1 MSEYSYAPRRHRER
15 EPEYVTETTYI
26 ERGGRGAAPAP
37 VRDLVY
43 RPAREDSIEDIPRDF
58 PPPGTEYRQTRYREE
73 YAPRRAR
80 SVNRGY
86 DDEYYEDRRR
96 RDRYDDRDSYAD
108 SYAGDRPKP
117 QRRKSIVDKAKDFG
131 EAAGLGGVIAAVTGR
146 SRSRSREKHRRRDD
160 RGYDSDRR
168 YDEYDRRSRY
178 DSRSR
183 SRSRGGHKSEKWEQ
197 AAKAALVAGAVE
209 AFRSRNVP
217 GAWTG
222 AKGQRVAT
230 AALGAAGIDG
240 LIDRDPEKHEK
251 RHVAESALGG
261 LLANRAVNGSRSRS
275 RARRGESPDG
285 GRSRSRSR
293 SIFSRSRS
301 RGRSR
306 SMSRDRDG
314 NPIAKI
320 AGTGAVLAAGK
331 ALYDRVRSKSRGGGD
346 RAGGRSRSRSRSR
359 SRNRRDRSRSSSA
372 DSYVPSRRNRRSYS
386 RGRGM
391 DNGYQ
396 SNPSRANPD
405 RRLAAAGAGAGAGA
419 LATQGGG
426 SRSMASQRGGGRS
439 RSSSSDSSST
449 TDMEEQRKKLRGK
462 ELLTAGLATVATIHA
477 AHGVYSSMVASEKR
491 RKLVGEGEMTP
502 EEARKRKSKNMLQD
516 AAAVGIAALG
526 IKSAY
531 SEWKEMNEQRH
542 SVKELE
548 SRRRKRRKQRE
559 RREREARENALYG
572 GGMNGANLYAYPV
585 AAQPQPQAYPTTTYA
600 DANPYGSM
608 PPPPM
613 GARY

>member
-1 MSEYSYAPRRHRER
+1 MSEYSYAPRRHR

-26 ERGGRGAAPAP
+26 ERGGRGSGA
-37 VRDLVY
+37 LVY

-58 PPPGTEYRQTRYREE
+58 PPPGTEYRQTKYREE
-73 YAPRRAR
+73 YAPRRTR

-86 DDEYYEDRRR
+86 DDRDDYYDDRRR

-117 QRRKSIVDKAKDFG
+117 QRRKSIVDRAKDFG

-146 SRSRSREKHRRRDD
+146 SRSRSRERHRRRDD

-168 YDEYDRRSRY
+168 YDDRYDDRRSSRY
-178 DSRSR
+178 GSRSR
-183 SRSRGGHKSEKWEQ
+183 SRSRGGRKSEKWEQ
-197 AAKAALVAGAVE
+197 AAKAAIVAGAVE

-230 AALGAAGIDG
+230 AAIGAAGIDG

-275 RARRGESPDG
+275 RVRRGESPD

-306 SMSRDRDG
+306 SGSPTRDRDG

-331 ALYDRVRSKSRGGGD
+331 ALYDRVRSKSRGG
-346 RAGGRSRSRSRSR
+346 RSRSRSR

-372 DSYVPSRRNRRSYS
+372 DSYVPSRRRNRSYS
-386 RGRGM
+386 RGRSM

-396 SNPSRANPD
+396 QTDPSRANPD
-405 RRLAAAGAGAGAGA
+405 RRLAAAGAGVGAGA
-419 LATQGGG
+419 LATQGGN
-426 SRSMASQRGGGRS
+426 RSMASQRGGGRD
-439 RSSSSDSSST
+439 SSSDSSST

-491 RKLVGEGEMTP
+491 RKLVSEGEMSP

-572 GGMNGANLYAYPV
+572 MQNPQMNGANMYAYPV
-585 AAQPQPQAYPTTTYA
+585 AAQPYPTTSYA

>member
-1 MSEYSYAPRRHRER
+1 MSEYSYAPRGHRTR

-26 ERGGRGAAPAP
+26 ERGGRGAGA
-37 VRDLVY
+37 LVY

-58 PPPGTEYRQTRYREE
+58 PPPGTEYRKTRYREE
-73 YAPRRAR
+73 YAPRRTR
-80 SVNRGY
+80 SANRDRY
-86 DDEYYEDRRR
+86 DDDYYDRRAG
-96 RDRYDDRDSYAD
+96 RDRYDDRDEYAG

-131 EAAGLGGVIAAVTGR
+131 EAAGLGGVIAAVTGKDR
-146 SRSRSREKHRRRDD
+146 SRSRDRHRRRDD

-168 YDEYDRRSRY
+168 YDDYDRRSSRY
-178 DSRSR
+178 GSRSR
-183 SRSRGGHKSEKWEQ
+183 SRSRGGRKSEKWEQ
-197 AAKAALVAGAVE
+197 AAKAAIVAGAVE

-217 GAWTG
+217 GPWTG
-222 AKGQRVAT
+222 AKGQRIAT
-230 AALGAAGIDG
+230 AAIGAAGIDG
-240 LIDRDPEKHEK
+240 LIDRDPDKHEK

-275 RARRGESPDG
+275 RARGRDDSPG

-306 SMSRDRDG
+306 SGSRDGSG

-331 ALYDRVRSKSRGGGD
+331 ALYDRVRSKSRGPGG
-346 RAGGRSRSRSRSR
+346 RSRSRSR

-372 DSYVPSRRNRRSYS
+372 DSYVPSRSNHRSYS
-386 RGRGM
+386 RGRSM
-391 DNGYQ
+391 DTYQ
-396 SNPSRANPD
+396 SEAPSRANPD

-419 LATQGGG
+419 LAAQGGS
-426 SRSMASQRGGGRS
+426 SRASQRGGGRD
-439 RSSSSDSSST
+439 SSSDSSST

-491 RKLVGEGEMTP
+491 RKLVGEGEMSP

-548 SRRRKRRKQRE
+548 SRRRKRRKARE
-559 RREREARENALYG
+559 RRERDARDHALYAHP
-572 GGMNGANLYAYPV
+572 NPHLNQANPYAYPV
-585 AAQPQPQAYPTTTYA
+585 AAQPYPTSYV
-600 DANPYGSM
+600 DANPYGGM

-613 GARY
+613 GPRY